1 MNISHCLANMA
12 TVAIAVAIGSCS
24 TTETKADSATNASPD
39 VAMTPPS
46 TPVVQ
51 AATKF
56 QKVTLATGLDRPW
69 GMAWL
74 PDGSI
79 LITERGGKVKIW
91 RNGALEE
98 IAIANI
104 PNLFVSG
111 QAGLLDIALHPR
123 FTENKLVYFTYA
135 AGDLQSNRT
144 SVFRAKFDGRAL
156 TEPQVIFEVSPNKS
170 GNQHFGARIAW
181 LPDETM
187 LIAIGDGG
195 NPPLQLNGELIRN
208 QAQKLDSRLGKIVR
222 IKDDGS
228 IPADNPFVKTA
239 NADPA
244 VWSYGHRNIQGLYA
258 DSQSGQ
264 IWSTEHGAR
273 GGDELNLVEAGKN
286 YGWPIVT
293 YSQEYI
299 GGAVSDQ
306 KSRTDIPEPKL
317 IWTPSIAPSGLTVYQ
332 GDRFPNWQGNIFAG
346 GLVSRD
352 VVRIK
357 FENGKAITQE
367 SIAIGQRVRDVRTG
381 KDGLIYILTD
391 ESNGQLIRL
400 EPQ

>member
-1 MNISHCLANMA
+1 
-12 TVAIAVAIGSCS
+12 
-24 TTETKADSATNASPD
+24 
-39 VAMTPPS
+39 
-46 TPVVQ
+46 
-51 AATKF
+51 
-56 QKVTLATGLDRPW
+56 
-69 GMAWL
+69 
-74 PDGSI
+74 
-79 LITERGGKVKIW
+79 
-91 RNGALEE
+91 
-98 IAIANI
+98 
-104 PNLFVSG
+104 
-111 QAGLLDIALHPR
+111 
-123 FTENKLVYFTYA
+123 
-135 AGDLQSNRT
+135 
-144 SVFRAKFDGRAL
+144 
-156 TEPQVIFEVSPNKS
+156 
-170 GNQHFGARIAW
+170 
-181 LPDETM
+181 M

-239 NADPA
+239 KADPA
-244 VWSYGHRNIQGLYA
+244 VWSYGHRNIQGLYV
-258 DSQSGQ
+258 DVQTGQ

-306 KSRTDIPEPKL
+306 KSRPDIPEPKL

-357 FENGKAITQE
+357 FENGKATTQE